1 MDDRERR
8 LALGDFLRSRRARLS
23 PAEVGLPARA
33 RRRTAGLRREEVA
46 ELANVSVAWY
56 VSLEQGRDIHPSEQ
70 VLENLAQ
77 ALLLSPD
84 ERRHLFLL
92 AEKRIPAISNS
103 PVGEISPEL
112 RRAVMN
118 LDPHPAFVLGPRWDY
133 LAWNRAIDYLWGI
146 SRTTPPYAHNRIW
159 QVFAHLDGAHERP
172 GREEYARGMLAEFR
186 ADAARHPGDPAFE
199 ELIDDLSRSS
209 PHFRAWWPHHDVHNV
224 MERHKVIQ
232 HPELGLLEFE
242 LLTFQIPDDPDL
254 KLTLYAG
261 APETAAKLAR
271 GLALATKR
279 GLRASDGSA
288 VANVHPP
295 EVAARFPN
303 APR

>member
-8 LALGDFLRSRRARLS
+8 LALADFLRSRRARLA

-46 ELANVSVAWY
+46 ELSNVSVAWY

-77 ALLLSPD
+77 ALLLSPE

-92 AEKRIPAISNS
+92 AEKRIPAAAPSPDKEINS
-103 PVGEISPEL
+103 AL
-112 RRAVMN
+112 QRAVLN

-133 LAWNRAIDYLWGI
+133 LAWNRAADYFWSI
-146 SRTTPPYAHNRIW
+146 SRMAPPHARNHIW
-159 QVFAHLDGAHERP
+159 QFFARLDGRLDHP
-172 GREEYARGMLAEFR
+172 GWEQYTRGMLAEFR
-186 ADAARHPGDPAFE
+186 ADAARHAGDPAFE
-199 ELIDDLSRSS
+199 ELINDLSRSS
-209 PHFRAWWPHHDVHNV
+209 PQFRAWWPHHDVYSVLEH
-224 MERHKVIQ
+224 HKTIQ
-232 HPELGLLEFE
+232 HPELGRLEFE

-254 KLTLYAG
+254 KLVLYAA

-271 GLALATKR
+271 CLAATVTADSR
-279 GLRASDGSA
+279 S
-288 VANVHPP
+288 
-295 EVAARFPN
+295 
-303 APR
+303 